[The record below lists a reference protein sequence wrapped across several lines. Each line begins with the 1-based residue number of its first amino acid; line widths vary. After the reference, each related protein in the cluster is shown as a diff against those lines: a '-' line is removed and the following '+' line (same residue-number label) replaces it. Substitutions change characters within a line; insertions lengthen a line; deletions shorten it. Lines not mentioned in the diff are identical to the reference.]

1 MIKYQFIFAI
11 SFLLS
16 ISACQ
21 NDSSIDNANTA
32 GNKVT
37 EATEKAVSDIKNEVK
52 EAAKPKLE
60 VPESPKLREFYV
72 EEAKSKEEPKKRSSK
87 TRASEKSGVTSDKA
101 AATTDTKSAAK
112 PKAKKSPNLKF
123 TNNTYAFGIIKPGDV
138 IEHKFEFTN
147 TGSADL
153 VITDAKAT
161 CGCTQPSFPFVPI
174 PPGEKGYIGV
184 KYDSTG
190 KLGSQKP
197 TVTLTTNAYPKTQKV
212 YLEGVVI
219 SELAKKQ

>member
-1 MIKYQFIFAI
+1 MIRYQFILVVFI
-11 SFLLS
+11 LII
-16 ISACQ
+16 ISACEGDKPM
-21 NDSSIDNANTA
+21 DSANQA
-32 GNKVT
+32 VN
-37 EATEKAVSDIKNEVK
+37 EATEVTKKAVNDIKPEVK
-52 EAAKPKLE
+52 AVAEA
-60 VPESPKLREFYV
+60 VQDGPESPKLREFYV
-72 EEAKSKEEPKKRSSK
+72 EEDTSKDEPNTSNSKPSSQNKVESAKDNPTAKME
-87 TRASEKSGVTSDKA
+87 T
-101 AATTDTKSAAK
+101 K
-112 PKAKKSPNLKF
+112 PKPKPKKSPKLSF
-123 TNNTYAFGIIKPGDV
+123 TNNTHVFGIIKPGAV

-174 PPGEKGYIGV
+174 PPGEKGFIGV

-190 KLGSQKP
+190 KLGTQKP

-212 YLEGVVI
+212 YLEGMVI

>member
-1 MIKYQFIFAI
+1 MMRYQFLFAI
-11 SFLLS
+11 TILLA

-21 NDSSIDNANTA
+21 SDTPVNSATDIAQKA
-32 GNKVT
+32 V
-37 EATEKAVSDIKNEVK
+37 EATDKVVKDMTSEEKDLDQ
-52 EAAKPKLE
+52 AAENKAK
-60 VPESPKLREFYV
+60 SPKLREFYV
-72 EEAKSKEEPKKRSSK
+72 EEDKTKVEPKKSSSEPKKDTK
-87 TRASEKSGVTSDKA
+87 TSVKTDKA
-101 AATTDTKSAAK
+101 IVKT
-112 PKAKKSPNLKF
+112 KAKSNKSPKLSF
-123 TNNTYAFGIIKPGDV
+123 TNNTFAFGIIKPGEV

-190 KLGSQKP
+190 KLGTQKP
-197 TVTLTTNAYPKTQKV
+197 TVTLTTNASPKTQKV
-212 YLEGVVI
+212 FLEGVVI
-219 SELAKKQ
+219 SEIKRQ

>member
-1 MIKYQFIFAI
+1 MIRYQFIFVI
-11 SFLLS
+11 SIFLS
-16 ISACQ
+16 ISGCQ
-21 NDSSIDNANTA
+21 
-32 GNKVT
+32 
-37 EATEKAVSDIKNEVK
+37 SDAPKNSVK
-52 EAAKPKLE
+52 EITEDAGQATKKVANGAKNQVKEVLE
-60 VPESPKLREFYV
+60 PAESKPESPKLREFYV
-72 EEAKSKEEPKKRSSK
+72 EEDKSKKEPSKASSKINGEQKVDASTAKVASKEE
-87 TRASEKSGVTSDKA
+87 
-101 AATTDTKSAAK
+101 AK
-112 PKAKKSPNLKF
+112 PKPKHKKAPKLKF
-123 TNNTYAFGIIKPGDV
+123 TNNTHAFGVIKPGEV
-138 IEHKFEFTN
+138 IEHKFEFIN

-190 KLGSQKP
+190 KLGTQKP

-212 YLEGVVI
+212 YLEGMVI